1 MSKLHKSLPHT
12 FIIFDTEYTSWEG
25 SMEREWSGKNEFKEL
40 VQISAIK
47 VKKYNNTII
56 IKKKLNLYL
65 KPRINPILSQY
76 FMDLTNIQ
84 QHVIENEGHRFK
96 DAMKIFYRFCKNR
109 EGVKFPIFSY
119 GNDYDVIKENLKL
132 NSINKKSKFH
142 RWGKHFYDIRDIFKN
157 YVDVDKYSSGTLYT
171 AFGIKPKGK
180 MSVHNAM
187 WDSISLFLSLRYI
200 VEGGSN
206 NSNL

>member
-1 MSKLHKSLPHT
+1 MLSSL
-12 FIIFDTEYTSWEG
+12 
-25 SMEREWSGKNEFKEL
+25 
-40 VQISAIK
+40 
-47 VKKYNNTII
+47 
-56 IKKKLNLYL
+56 KLNLYL
-65 KPRINPILSQY
+65 SHVLILFFLKFY
-76 FMDLTNIQ
+76 GPHNIQ

-119 GNDYDVIKENLKL
+119 RNDYDVIKENLKL

-171 AFGIKPKGK
+171 FFIAPKGK